1 LIILKK
7 FKRKGV
13 LFMNEV
19 KAVTNTSAIAA
30 KNKLSSQF
38 FKKGII
44 IALFSGLM
52 YGFYSAFLTLGM
64 SKGVWSDWYGV
75 NTAALSAFAITY
87 LLGALGSAVNDTCSA
102 GWALLNVGIKG
113 KFRDFIRTVNT
124 KPGRIMILAALVG
137 GPISSTAYV
146 VGLQMAGSIVIPIT
160 ALCPAIGAILGR
172 ILFKQ
177 ELNKRMM
184 SGIAICVLASFLIG
198 STSIAGNAPKGMF
211 LGICIAFLAALGWG
225 FEGCVAGYGTSMID
239 YEISITIR
247 QVISG
252 LSNLIILVPIFALMA
267 GNISLSAD
275 LAVQAFS
282 SGPAIIWFA
291 LAGFCAFVSYMTWYR
306 GNSMCGAALGMACN
320 GTYSFWGPF
329 CCWIILG
336 VFAGMKG
343 WGLPPIAW
351 AAAVLMV
358 LGILIIAM
366 NPLDLFRK
374 KDIKEQNDKGI
385 VG

>member
-1 LIILKK
+1 MK
-7 FKRKGV
+7 
-13 LFMNEV
+13 EV
-19 KAVTNTSAIAA
+19 ANATAVAA
-30 KNKLSSQF
+30 KNKLASQF

-64 SKGVWSDWYGV
+64 SKGVWADWYGV

-102 GWALLNVGIKG
+102 GWALLNVGVKG
-113 KFRDFIRTVNT
+113 KLSDFFRTLNT

-184 SGIAICVLASFLIG
+184 FGILICVIASFMIG
-198 STSIAGNAPKGMF
+198 STSMGGDAPKGMF

-252 LSNLIILVPIFALMA
+252 LSNLIILLPIFALMA
-267 GNISLSAD
+267 GNLSLSTD
-275 LAVQAFS
+275 LAFQAFS
-282 SGPAIIWFA
+282 SGSAMIWFA
-291 LAGFCAFVSYMTWYR
+291 ISAFCAFVSYMTWYR

-351 AAAVLMV
+351 VAAVLMM
-358 LGILIIAM
+358 LGILIISM
-366 NPLDLFRK
+366 NPLDLFKRK
-374 KDIKEQNDKGI
+374 GSQDQSKHNI

>member
-1 LIILKK
+1 MVNTIANEAAVVAKK
-7 FKRKGV
+7 
-13 LFMNEV
+13 
-19 KAVTNTSAIAA
+19 
-30 KNKLSSQF
+30 KLSAQF
-38 FKKGII
+38 YKKGIT

-64 SKGVWSDWYGV
+64 TKGVWSDWYGV
-75 NTAALSAFAITY
+75 NSAGLSAFAITY

-102 GWALLNVGIKG
+102 VWAIIYASVKG
-113 KFRDFIRTVNT
+113 KFGDFLRCINT
-124 KPGRIMILAALVG
+124 TPGRMMILAALIG

-184 SGIAICVLASFLIG
+184 LGIAICVGASFMIG
-198 STSIAGNAPKGMF
+198 STSVAGDAPKGML
-211 LGICIAFLAALGWG
+211 LGIIIAFIAALGWG

-239 YEISITIR
+239 SEIGITIR
-247 QVISG
+247 QAIAG
-252 LSNLIILVPIFALMA
+252 LSNLIILLPVLGMMA
-267 GNISLSAD
+267 GNVNLSTN
-275 LAVQAFS
+275 LTIQAFT
-282 SGPAIIWFA
+282 SGPAMIW
-291 LAGFCAFVSYMTWYR
+291 LAISGLCAFVSYMMWYK

-329 CCWIILG
+329 CCWIVLG
-336 VFAGMKG
+336 VFSGIEG
-343 WGLPPIAW
+343 WSLPPIAW
-351 AAAVLMV
+351 GAAVLMIV
-358 LGILIIAM
+358 GILVIAM

-374 KDIKEQNDKGI
+374 KEEK
-385 VG
+385 